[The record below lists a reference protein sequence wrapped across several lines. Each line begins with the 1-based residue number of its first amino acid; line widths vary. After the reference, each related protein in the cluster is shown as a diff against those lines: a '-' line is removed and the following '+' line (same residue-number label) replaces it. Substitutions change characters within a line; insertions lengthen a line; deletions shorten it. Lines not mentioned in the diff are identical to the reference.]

1 MAFSFLAF
9 SCTQPLA
16 LRNLL
21 TIATLRVSL
30 KLPARPVET
39 YLGNRQIQRLF
50 LPIKPKCYSWDAMEV

>member
-9 SCTQPLA
+9 SRTQPLA

-30 KLPARPVET
+30 KLPARPVEM

-50 LPIKPKCYSWDAMEV
+50 FPKSKMLLVGG